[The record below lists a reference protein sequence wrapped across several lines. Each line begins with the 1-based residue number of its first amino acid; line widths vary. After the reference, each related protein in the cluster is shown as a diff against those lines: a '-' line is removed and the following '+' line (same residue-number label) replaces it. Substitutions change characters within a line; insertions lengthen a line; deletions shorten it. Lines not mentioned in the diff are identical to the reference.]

1 MPHAGVFC
9 VDASLLYILGTD
21 ANIIDYVLQSR
32 SPTMV
37 IIMMI
42 VMVGTHSCMWVVS
55 PPVQGHRTLK
65 TFSAD
70 MGGYPS
76 YKYEMFYALSM
87 KHFFLIL
94 TSQGCF
100 GSVFQ
105 CFLLALSSLQNH

>member
-32 SPTMV
+32 SPAMV

-42 VMVGTHSCMWVVS
+42 VMVGTHSCMWIVS

-65 TFSAD
+65 IFSTD
-70 MGGYPS
+70 MGGYPG

-87 KHFFLIL
+87 KHFFLNFDE
-94 TSQGCF
+94 SR
-100 GSVFQ
+100 
-105 CFLLALSSLQNH
+105 LLLICIPMFSFSSI

>member
-32 SPTMV
+32 SPAMV

-42 VMVGTHSCMWVVS
+42 IMVGTHSCMWVVS
-55 PPVQGHRTLK
+55 PPIQGHRTLK

-70 MGGYPS
+70 MGGQQAGSKP
-76 YKYEMFYALSM
+76 EMLCVLFM
-87 KHFFLIL
+87 KQSFF
-94 TSQGCF
+94 
-100 GSVFQ
+100 
-105 CFLLALSSLQNH
+105 